1 MSSSLPQDNAT
12 QTGRHVAHLLVID
25 DEPHLR
31 ELLVD
36 ALGDLD
42 VEIAAAA
49 SGREAI
55 EQAAARRPDLIVT
68 DLRLGDCTGLDVIDR
83 LRTTLGEVPAV
94 VITGHGDARTFSEAS
109 RRRPIEMMIKP
120 LDIPRLRSIVQ
131 GELTRLDHAR
141 RSRLRVERLRRLAR
155 TTNLD
160 RKTTSKQL
168 ETTCADLAGAYR
180 DLSGQVATQ
189 QLAINYQRDLLAAKT
204 DDDVFRTMF
213 RLFARRSGPVHGVAM
228 VCDADAQLQIVGRF
242 GVPNPD
248 NATFSESLA
257 RPMIDQLLKEP
268 KVTMLDAGENVKLF
282 DPAVQK
288 YLCGLT
294 ILAVPLMPCEGEMIG
309 IAMFYRKGEQP
320 FTDEDIQLGEMISLP
335 TAIAVR
341 RND

>member
-1 MSSSLPQDNAT
+1 MSSSLPQNEPQAPART
-12 QTGRHVAHLLVID
+12 ARVLVVD
-25 DEPHLR
+25 DERDLR

-42 VEIAAAA
+42 VEIASAA

-55 EQAAARRPDLIVT
+55 EQAAAQRPDLVVT

-83 LRTTLGEVPAV
+83 IRSQMGDVPAV

-109 RRRPIEMMIKP
+109 RRRPVEMMIKP
-120 LDIPRLRSIVQ
+120 LDIHRLRSIVQ
-131 GELTRLDHAR
+131 GEITRL
-141 RSRLRVERLRRLAR
+141 SQVRLSHQRVQRLRRLAR

-160 RKTTSKQL
+160 RKNVRGQL
-168 ETTCADLAGAYR
+168 ESTCADLAGAYR
-180 DLSGQVATQ
+180 TLSGQVADQ

-204 DDDVFRTMF
+204 DDDVFRVMF

-228 VCDADAQLQIVGRF
+228 VCDAEAQLQIVGRF

-248 NATFSESLA
+248 CATYCEALA
-257 RPMIDQLLKEP
+257 RPMIDQLLKDP
-268 KVTMLDAGENVKLF
+268 KATLLDAGEHTELF
-282 DPAVQK
+282 DPDIRK
-288 YLCGLT
+288 YLCGVSILT
-294 ILAVPLMPCEGEMIG
+294 LPLMPSEGEMIG

-320 FTDEDIQLGEMISLP
+320 FTDEDVALGEMISLP